1 MTTSYDTDVVAWA
14 NEQAHY
20 IRTGSFDKLD
30 LEHLAEEIEDVGK
43 SEKRELASR
52 MSVLLAHL
60 LKWQFQPT
68 KQSQSWQRTI
78 KEQRKAIQLHIK
90 SVPSL
95 KTALTNADWIGA
107 IYSDAVSIAINE
119 TGCDAFAEVCPW
131 SMTEVLTDTWL
142 PE

>member
-14 NEQAHY
+14 NEQALY
-20 IRTGSFDKLD
+20 IRTGSFNKLD
-30 LEHLAEEIEDVGK
+30 LEHLADEIEDVGK

-60 LKWQFQPT
+60 LKWQFQPA
-68 KQSQSWQRTI
+68 KQSKSWQRTI
-78 KEQRKAIQLHIK
+78 KEQRRAIQLHIK

-95 KTALTNADWIGA
+95 KTALTNADWVDA

-119 TGCDAFAEVCPW
+119 TGFDAFAEDCPW
-131 SMTEVLTDTWL
+131 LMSDVLTDDWL
-142 PE
+142 PA